1 MRSWKGK
8 PIIPT
13 TLSAEEI
20 GLYFSSEIIQ
30 RKRDF
35 ENFGDLLSKE
45 LVEKISGRPVRWRGY
60 DVPNIL
66 FGIGSILKK
75 TSGPATIWGSG
86 IKAWEDGMSDQLEIK
101 ALRGRFSYL
110 SAIRNGNTIQDPL
123 PFGDPGLLAPKYY
136 RSEVKRTFKLGV
148 VPHFVDLDEI
158 TQRFA
163 DEGTLVVDVRKP
175 VQEVIQD
182 INSCEMTLCSSLHGI
197 IISHA
202 YGIPSLWAEFSDKIT
217 GDGVKYLDYFSSVNI
232 PFYHPFDGRKR
243 DDELVNRALQFIEE
257 NQPFN
262 RPQADI
268 NPIQQALLDAFPY
281 PC

>member
-1 MRSWKGK
+1 M
-8 PIIPT
+8 
-13 TLSAEEI
+13 
-20 GLYFSSEIIQ
+20 
-30 RKRDF
+30 
-35 ENFGDLLSKE
+35 
-45 LVEKISGRPVRWRGY
+45 
-60 DVPNIL
+60 
-66 FGIGSILKK
+66 
-75 TSGPATIWGSG
+75 
-86 IKAWEDGMSDQLEIK
+86 
-101 ALRGRFSYL
+101 
-110 SAIRNGNTIQDPL
+110 
-123 PFGDPGLLAPKYY
+123 
-136 RSEVKRTFKLGV
+136 

-158 TQRFA
+158 TDRFA
-163 DEGTLVVDVRKP
+163 DEGNLVVDVRKP

-217 GDGVKYLDYFSSVNI
+217 GDGVKYLDYFSSVKI